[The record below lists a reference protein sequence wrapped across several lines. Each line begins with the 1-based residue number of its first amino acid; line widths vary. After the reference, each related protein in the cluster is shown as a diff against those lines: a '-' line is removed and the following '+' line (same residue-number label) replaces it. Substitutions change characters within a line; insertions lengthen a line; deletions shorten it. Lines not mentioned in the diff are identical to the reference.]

1 MFRYS
6 ISIFLLLIG
15 LFIYLLFRDITHPF
29 YQWTSVLGLDD
40 NVDFLRNRCSNLS
53 LPVWAIYSLPD
64 GLWMF
69 SFVLLMM
76 TIWDF
81 QFKDDGLI
89 WIVAAIVI
97 GFIIEFTQMY
107 FSKLGRF
114 DWMDV
119 VFLSIGAVL
128 PLLFFKRKTNFEL
141 PFYNYKYF
149 INE

>member
-1 MFRYS
+1 MILFP
-6 ISIFLLLIG
+6 LLLG
-15 LFIYLLFRDITHPF
+15 LFIYLVFRDSDNPF
-29 YQWTSVLGLDD
+29 YKWASIIGASD
-40 NVDFLRNRCSNLS
+40 NVDILKNLCSNLS
-53 LPVWAIYSLPD
+53 LPLWFIYSLPD

-69 SFVLLMM
+69 SCVLLMM
-76 TIWDF
+76 TIWDY
-81 QFKDDGLI
+81 QINDDGLI

-107 FSKLGRF
+107 FSKFGRF

-119 VFLSIGAVL
+119 IFLSIGAVL